1 MITPEM
7 IIKALE
13 TSHDNCYGQEGCVHK
28 VALEA
33 SNHLLHIF
41 VNELVR
47 LAAIERVDPAMFL
60 ANAFIHVGYKLRQIE
75 IDDTK
80 PISKE
85 RVN

>member
-13 TSHDNCYGQEGCVHK
+13 TSHDNCQEGCVHK

-60 ANAFIHVGYKLRQIE
+60 ANAFIHVGYKLHQIE
-75 IDDTK
+75 VEADTK
-80 PISKE
+80 TTTKE